1 MFLETKYWTMLWVS
15 SQETFYM
22 VSVSTLVTALAGIPL
37 GILLVISRPG
47 HILANPVVY
56 RTQAFLVNVTRSIPF
71 PIFIIFIM
79 PLTRLIV
86 GSSIGTKATIVP
98 LALAAIV
105 FMARL
110 AETAILEVPRGV
122 IEAAQAAGASTR
134 QIIWR
139 VLLPEARPGLLMGAT
154 ITVITLISYSAMAG
168 LIGGGGLGDL
178 AVRYGYQRYQTD
190 LMVVTVVLLI
200 LIVQAVQ
207 MVGDWLVRRATRR

>member
-47 HILANPVVY
+47 HILANPVIY